1 MKLSTHLED
10 ALAHVEHQFNCVSD
24 ALVSGEPLALEA
36 ASIALRQAAMD
47 FSVLMQRLT
56 PADLKN
62 KDLKTRLKKIVDG
75 MAIRRESLI
84 RRTAMVERALS
95 AVVPASGNNTYSPNS
110 SPYGS
115 AGKQSGA
122 FKYLS
127 A

>member
-1 MKLSTHLED
+1 MKLSTHLEE
-10 ALAHVEHQFNCVSD
+10 ALAHVELQFSGVSD
-24 ALVSGEPLALEA
+24 ALVSGEPVALEA
-36 ASIALRQAAMD
+36 ASTALRQAAMD

-56 PADLKN
+56 PADLKH
-62 KDLKTRLKKIVDG
+62 KDLKSRLKTIVDG

-95 AVVPASGNNTYSPNS
+95 AVVPASDNNTYAPS
-110 SPYGS
+110 SGPYGS

>member
-1 MKLSTHLED
+1 MSLPAHLEE
-10 ALAHVEHQFNCVSD
+10 ALTRVELQFKDVSD
-24 ALVSGEPLALEA
+24 ALVSGEPVALEA
-36 ASIALRQAAMD
+36 ASAALRQAALD

-56 PADLKN
+56 PADLKY
-62 KDLKTRLKKIVDG
+62 KELKSRLKTMVDG

-95 AVVPASGNNTYSPNS
+95 AVVPASGNNTYSPAS